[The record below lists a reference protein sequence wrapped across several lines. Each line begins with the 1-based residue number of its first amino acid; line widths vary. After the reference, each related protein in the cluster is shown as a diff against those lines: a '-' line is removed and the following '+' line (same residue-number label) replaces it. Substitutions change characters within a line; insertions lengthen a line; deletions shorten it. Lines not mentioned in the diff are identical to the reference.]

1 MREDFPRREW
11 MLHTENEEWS
21 AWGCDKEAAGNG
33 SGRVVCREVAKVA
46 LAKLKDLDFLPCT
59 SQDLPKYA
67 P

>member
-1 MREDFPRREW
+1 